1 MEGEDS
7 ARSPVRD
14 EQPAPQPAPQPPPRS
29 APRRTA
35 LRRWAFTTGY
45 LGLASALAL
54 ALFFALADPFGVQL
68 RTWYWLGPAN
78 DVLSIALA
86 PAQIV
91 AALLLWRALAP
102 SATLG
107 ALAVVMS
114 LATAYLAVTTVR
126 MLMGGATL
134 DDQYVAAIPA
144 IVLMFGFLI
153 AVGLVGLVRARM
165 CHILARWA
173 VVIGS
178 AGLAALLVFAI
189 GFLLPA
195 GSAGQWAVFIIGGVA
210 GAFAYVAYPVWWLV
224 VGSIPLQR

>member
-1 MEGEDS
+1 MHDDD
-7 ARSPVRD
+7 RT
-14 EQPAPQPAPQPPPRS
+14 PPRI
-29 APRRTA
+29 PRRTA

-54 ALFFALADPFGVQL
+54 ALFFALADPFGAEL

-78 DVLSIALA
+78 DVLSVVLAL
-86 PAQIV
+86 AQIV

-102 SATLG
+102 SATLA

-126 MLMGGATL
+126 MLMGLATL

-144 IVLMFGFLI
+144 IALMFGFLV
-153 AVGLVGLVRARM
+153 AAGLVGLRRDRM
-165 CHILARWA
+165 CHRLARWA
-173 VVIGS
+173 VAIGS
-178 AGLAALLVFAI
+178 AGGAALLVFAI

-195 GSAGQWAVFIIGGVA
+195 GSAGQWTVFIIGGIA

-224 VGSIPLQR
+224 VGLIPLQR